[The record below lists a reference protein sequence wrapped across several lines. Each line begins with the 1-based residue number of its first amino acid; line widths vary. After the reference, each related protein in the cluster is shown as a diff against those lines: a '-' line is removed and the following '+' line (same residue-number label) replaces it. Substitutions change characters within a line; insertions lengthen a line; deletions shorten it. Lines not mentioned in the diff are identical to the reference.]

1 MKDKLFELFETNG
14 ELHLETVALNISMA
28 AVLGFLIFVSYYI
41 THRGTIYSKKFN
53 ASLVVLTVLTGTV
66 MTVIGN
72 NIALSLGMV
81 GALSIVRFRTAIK
94 DSRDTVYIFWTVIV
108 GICCGVGDYMVA
120 LIGSAITFIVLL
132 ILGAIKNDME
142 LVKESNLYC
151 RENALQALYSIGDT
165 QSVINALKLLDRTG
179 GFHHSKMIAD
189 GLLSFGGERELLD
202 KKLWQSFNEFSLSLK
217 LPVLD
222 YFRFSSDAHK
232 EKVLHIMN
240 DKDENQELRFSAIRY
255 FAKYHYEPALDC
267 LYGFATDNSPIWEYK
282 AIAATALGNYP
293 SVKTEEILRD
303 LLCDRNWY
311 VRYNAADSLERLGV
325 KYEEMIDVFEGGDR
339 YASEM
344 LRYRFDRKKLKE
356 KEAVTV

>member
-120 LIGSAITFIVLL
+120 LIGSAVTFIVLF
-132 ILGAIKNDME
+132 ILGAIKNDNRMLIIVRGARNKQSIVTGYIFNIFKNKAILRVKNTTEDTME
-142 LVKESNLYC
+142 LIYEVSSSLLKKIEKDISITDGIYDLGGIEYVNIVMQNDEISN
-151 RENALQALYSIGDT
+151 
-165 QSVINALKLLDRTG
+165 
-179 GFHHSKMIAD
+179 
-189 GLLSFGGERELLD
+189 
-202 KKLWQSFNEFSLSLK
+202 
-217 LPVLD
+217 
-222 YFRFSSDAHK
+222 
-232 EKVLHIMN
+232 
-240 DKDENQELRFSAIRY
+240 
-255 FAKYHYEPALDC
+255 
-267 LYGFATDNSPIWEYK
+267 
-282 AIAATALGNYP
+282 
-293 SVKTEEILRD
+293 
-303 LLCDRNWY
+303 
-311 VRYNAADSLERLGV
+311 
-325 KYEEMIDVFEGGDR
+325 
-339 YASEM
+339 
-344 LRYRFDRKKLKE
+344 
-356 KEAVTV
+356 